1 MGFCEISMYEKST
14 YIWQRFSAR
23 WKTRGRGPGVR
34 GTGSRG
40 LENMGSGGKHG
51 VSVEN
56 TGSKCKTQGNQC
68 ANNEV
73 EFFLFQIAMKNNLRE
88 TRFLS

>member
-1 MGFCEISMYEKST
+1 MEN
-14 YIWQRFSAR
+14 A
-23 WKTRGRGPGVR
+23 GP
-34 GTGSRG
+34 GSRG
-40 LENMGSGGKHG
+40 VENTGPGGKHG

-56 TGSKCKTQGNQC
+56 TGSKCKTQGNHC

-73 EFFLFQIAMKNNLRE
+73 EIFLFQIAMKNNLRE